1 MDTMIRRSMCI
12 SIKINIKISDY
23 PRCEFTEECTK
34 DEDCGGSDRDSR
46 YI

>member
-1 MDTMIRRSMCI
+1 MDTMIMSMCI
-12 SIKINIKISDY
+12 SIEMNIKCRLDY

-34 DEDCGGSDRDSR
+34 DEDCGGPDRDTR